1 MHTGVFPTP
10 KNSIITTW
18 WLNHPFE
25 KYAQVHLDSISPRL
39 GVKIPKKMLIKNHHH
54 LAIVPKNR
62 GDHTTS
68 RLSIRFRQPS
78 FFRYL
83 LDPDLTKQ
91 RSVTLLGTYLPPSQ
105 RRVKVVSFKIS
116 SSEVQPTSCWKFSCG
131 VTAPKTKMT
140 MEKQPF
146 KDVFPIKTDDVPW
159 LC

>member
-1 MHTGVFPTP
+1 MEESENLSRMDMMEHKV
-10 KNSIITTW
+10 
-18 WLNHPFE
+18 
-25 KYAQVHLDSISPRL
+25 QDSSL
-39 GVKIPKKMLIKNHHH
+39 
-54 LAIVPKNR
+54 
-62 GDHTTS
+62 
-68 RLSIRFRQPS
+68 FRYLK
-78 FFRYL
+78 FLVILRYL
-83 LDPDLTKQ
+83 LDPDFSTKQ

-116 SSEVQPTSCWKFSCG
+116 SLEVQPTSCWKFSCG